1 MKFEE
6 TLKNSKVILT
16 EGAVIERLNRN
27 DAIQLDPYIVHA
39 GLIYTDSG
47 NGILSEIYREYLDI
61 GRRYNLP
68 MMVSAPTWRANPERI
83 GKSIFKTYE
92 NINADCVSFIDEIRT
107 LLKSKEAKWNS
118 YSENGMAKK

>member
-6 TLKNSKVILT
+6 TLKNSRVILT

-47 NGILSEIYREYLDI
+47 NSILSMI
-61 GRRYNLP
+61 
-68 MMVSAPTWRANPERI
+68 
-83 GKSIFKTYE
+83 
-92 NINADCVSFIDEIRT
+92 
-107 LLKSKEAKWNS
+107 
-118 YSENGMAKK
+118 